1 VRIKLDENLGRPH
14 IALLKRHGYEA
25 DRVFDQ
31 GLSGIEDADL
41 WLRVRRDGQFLITL
55 ELGFSDV
62 RRYAPGTHPG
72 ILLLR
77 PRRKGRNAV
86 SKVLRRV
93 LMEQRLETLAGC
105 LRVGPEYV
113 ARKPNGGLDK
123 FMIMINLK
131 VASRSA

>member
-1 VRIKLDENLGRPH
+1 MRIKLDENLGRPH

-41 WLRVRRDGQFLITL
+41 WVRVRRVGHFLITL
-55 ELGFSDV
+55 DLGFSDV

-72 ILLLR
+72 ILLVR

-86 SKVLRRV
+86 SNVLRRV
-93 LMEQRLETLAGC
+93 LTERQLETLAGC
-105 LRVGPEYV
+105 LAVADESRTRVRRPKT
-113 ARKPNGGLDK
+113 RRR
-123 FMIMINLK
+123 I
-131 VASRSA
+131 R

>member
-31 GLSGIEDADL
+31 GLSGIEDANL

-55 ELGFSDV
+55 DLGFSDV
-62 RRYAPGTHPG
+62 RRYVPGTHPG

-86 SKVLRRV
+86 SNVMRRV
-93 LMEQRLETLAGC
+93 LMERRLETLAGC
-105 LRVGPEYV
+105 LAVADESRTRVRRPKTKRGV
-113 ARKPNGGLDK
+113 R
-123 FMIMINLK
+123 
-131 VASRSA
+131 